1 MGIQMHEDLDLW
13 PLDTFQLHFQRTP
26 ESLGLEALDIANV
39 RDGGAIRGVLLQPLP
54 VGERPPGVKTLRRFE
69 QVRASKTT
77 LIDRS
82 SQHLRPD
89 QGEDAWQ
96 YLTAKTALADS
107 SVASAPTVATVT
119 AVAEGRKPP
128 AEPPLHR
135 TSCADDASD
144 EEDFDLGALLTAAGS
159 SGGRSRGSI
168 SAQPSG
174 GTARAQR
181 VPPRVQV
188 QELQQA
194 KQNKGL
200 KRTAKCEDLSKGP
213 ADRGGQRR
221 GAVCA
226 VMFWRFVFRALTW
239 RHVAAALPAGRTW
252 DLYVSLILAF
262 WLRSP
267 SWHAGPVGGPVGGA
281 GGGRAYQGRLES
293 PAAAARPAGVR
304 RTDLY
309 LLYWLSG
316 SAPRRGTQAPWAARG
331 WSRRWPGIPR
341 SP

>member
-1 MGIQMHEDLDLW
+1 MKTSIW

-26 ESLGLEALDIANV
+26 ESLGLEALDVTNV

-77 LIDRS
+77 LVDRS
-82 SQHLRPD
+82 SHHLRPD

-128 AEPPLHR
+128 AAEPPLHR

-213 ADRGGQRR
+213 ADRRGQRR

-226 VMFWRFVFRALTW
+226 VMFWRFVSCL
-239 RHVAAALPAGRTW
+239 
-252 DLYVSLILAF
+252 LACC
-262 WLRSP
+262 R
-267 SWHAGPVGGPVGGA
+267 
-281 GGGRAYQGRLES
+281 
-293 PAAAARPAGVR
+293 RPTR
-304 RTDLY
+304 RTDLGPVCFSY
-309 LLYWLSG
+309 IGFL
-316 SAPRRGTQAPWAARG
+316 APLPVVARRPRGWARG